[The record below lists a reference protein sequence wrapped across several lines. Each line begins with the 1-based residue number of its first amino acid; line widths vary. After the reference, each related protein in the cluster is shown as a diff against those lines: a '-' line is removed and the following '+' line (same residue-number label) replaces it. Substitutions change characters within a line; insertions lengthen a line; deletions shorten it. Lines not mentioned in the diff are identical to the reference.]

1 VKLRRLGR
9 TDLQVSAIS
18 LGTVEIGM
26 DYGIPTAGDASRPSE
41 ADASR
46 LLNQALDWG
55 INFIDT
61 ARVYGV
67 SENIIGRALSSRRD
81 EFLIASKIDSSS
93 HIGEEG
99 RALRDGV
106 ERSVKE
112 SLDALQTDRIDL
124 MYVHD
129 TSLEVIRRGEVVEA
143 LKSLQKSGCIRF
155 VGASVSYEEEALAAL
170 ADGRFD
176 CIQIAYNLLDR
187 SPEWRVLPIAQ
198 EKDVGVVVRSVLLKG
213 VLTRRYRFLPDTL
226 GELKSSVERI
236 CTLTHASPEDLP
248 ELAYRFVLANP
259 CISTALVGTGRLA
272 ELQEVIKYAGAGPL
286 DDEAIQHISEI
297 TIKNRDL
304 LLPWNWPI

>member
-1 VKLRRLGR
+1 
-9 TDLQVSAIS
+9 
-18 LGTVEIGM
+18 M
-26 DYGIPTAGDASRPSE
+26 DYGISTAGDVSRPSE

-61 ARVYGV
+61 ARAYGE
-67 SENIIGRALSSRRD
+67 SEYIIGRALRSRR
-81 EFLIASKIDSSS
+81 EEVLIASKIDSSS
-93 HIGEEG
+93 HIGVEG
-99 RALRDGV
+99 RALRDEV

-112 SLDALQTDRIDL
+112 SLNALQTDRIDV
-124 MYVHD
+124 MYIHD
-129 TSLEVIRRGEVVEA
+129 TSLEVIRRGEVVEV
-143 LKSLQKSGCIRF
+143 LKDLQKSGCIRF

-187 SPEWRVLPIAQ
+187 SPEWHVLPIAQ

-213 VLTRRYRFLPDTL
+213 VLTSRYRFLPDML
-226 GELKSSVERI
+226 CELKSSVERI
-236 CTLTHASPEDLP
+236 CTLARTSPEGLP

-272 ELQEVIKYAGAGPL
+272 ELQEVIKYAGVGPL
-286 DDEAIQHISEI
+286 DDETIQHISEV